1 MLSFLFVFFIH
12 DAKANRPRANLRAGV
27 SLTALKPSPSFSQ
40 APTLQ
45 ICGELRLWK
54 KLSVEGCGNGL
65 GVFQN
70 TTLSDIAH
78 FRAKWSLWQ
87 KSAGSTV
94 FSSGIGAGFTELQ
107 RGPDKPGFLFGS
119 ATEGQTEAAGPELS
133 ASFTSRQLVSK
144 DVYMLI
150 DLSAG
155 LSHIPGAPIVMG
167 SESPT
172 MLFTAATIGMGF

>member
-1 MLSFLFVFFIH
+1 MLPSLLLLFIH
-12 DAKANRPRANLRAGV
+12 DANAKQPRANLRAGV
-27 SLTALKPSPSFSQ
+27 SLASVTPSPSLSQ
-40 APTLQ
+40 APSLQ
-45 ICGELRLWK
+45 ICGELRLWS

-87 KSAGSTV
+87 KSAGSAV
-94 FSSGIGAGFTELQ
+94 FASGIGVGFTELQ

-119 ATEGQTEAAGPELS
+119 AAEDQTEAAGPELS
-133 ASFTSRQLVSK
+133 ASFSSRQQISK

-172 MLFTAATIGMGF
+172 MLFTAATVGIGF